1 MSKDSQCTV
10 ILGATSGMAEAYAR
24 RRALAGDHL
33 ILLARNEQRLAEIK
47 AHLVAAGSGE
57 VTVLPMDLAALD
69 AIEGQVA
76 AIAGEATVTQVLL
89 AYGVMDEQ
97 ADINDNPALAAKT
110 MTANS
115 TSAILWLLAF
125 ARLFE
130 VQGKGTIA
138 AITSVAGM
146 RGRQSN
152 YVYGASK
159 SALSTFMEG
168 LAHRFAGSDVH
179 AVEIRPGFVD
189 TPMTDGM
196 KKGGPFW
203 STAEQVASVID
214 KAMMEKKRRLVYSKP
229 IWWLVMMVIRHLPT
243 FVFHRTK
250 L

>member
-1 MSKDSQCTV
+1 MTSNIECTV

-24 RRALAGDHL
+24 KRASVGDHL
-33 ILLARNEQRLAEIK
+33 ILLARDEDRLGQIK
-47 AHLVAAGSGE
+47 AHLLAGGASE
-57 VTVLPMDLAALD
+57 VTTMSMDLSDSQKIAEQVS
-69 AIEGQVA
+69 AIR
-76 AIAGEATVTQVLL
+76 AIARVSQVLL

-97 ADINDNPALAAKT
+97 ADINNEPAIAVRT
-110 MTANS
+110 FTANT
-115 TSAILWLLAF
+115 TSAIQWLLEF
-125 ARLFE
+125 AKLFE
-130 VQGKGTIA
+130 IEGRGTIA

-168 LAHRFAGSDVH
+168 LAHRFAQSNVH
-179 AVEIRPGFVD
+179 VVEIRPGFVD

-196 KKGGPFW
+196 KKGGLFW
-203 STAEQVASVID
+203 STASQVADVID
-214 KAMMEKKRRLVYSKP
+214 KAMTAKKKRLVYSKP
-229 IWWLVMMVIRHLPT
+229 IWWLVMMAICHLPT